1 VQQQWPRSHTHRQA
15 LSQGSS
21 NKCASFQTAFD
32 VNVAVVVVVAVGVA
46 DVAAAPTNVAGCADV
61 AANAAAAAAVA
72 AAGVAAAAA
81 ACVERKKNTK
91 PKNVARF
98 ASV

>member
-32 VNVAVVVVVAVGVA
+32 VHVAVVVVVVAVGVA
-46 DVAAAPTNVAGCADV
+46 DVAA
-61 AANAAAAAAVA
+61 
-72 AAGVAAAAA
+72 
-81 ACVERKKNTK
+81 
-91 PKNVARF
+91 F
-98 ASV
+98 

>member
-32 VNVAVVVVVAVGVA
+32 VHVVVVVAVGVA

-81 ACVERKKNTK
+81 AACVERKKNTK